1 MAKIF
6 LGVDAGGTKTHYA
19 LHDGDGAPIDF
30 MTGGPGNHEYLE
42 DGFDGVQR
50 ELETSLGALL
60 KRNGLGFEDVT
71 YAALGMSGC
80 DMPQQREMLTNIAS
94 YLGLKRFVLNN
105 DAFLGIKAGTSRGYG
120 LCSINGTG
128 TIAAGSDIRGRQ
140 LQVGGLGFFSGD
152 EAGGTHLGQ
161 MVFRKVYDEVYRLG
175 PATELTPR
183 LFAMMGLKSEEELA
197 PLWLNC
203 LLKPSGKA
211 QVDALSRLLFDVA
224 QEGDTVA
231 QALLLHTGD
240 VMAHTVAG
248 VVKRLT
254 WPEDE
259 PLEVVL
265 VGSVHLKA
273 RCLLMRE
280 QFERRLRE
288 LTGRAY
294 TFIPLSAAPVA
305 GAVLWALEAARGA
318 SPETAVRQR
327 VMDAL
332 SGR

>member
-1 MAKIF
+1 
-6 LGVDAGGTKTHYA
+6 
-19 LHDGDGAPIDF
+19 
-30 MTGGPGNHEYLE
+30 
-42 DGFDGVQR
+42 
-50 ELETSLGALL
+50 
-60 KRNGLGFEDVT
+60 
-71 YAALGMSGC
+71 
-80 DMPQQREMLTNIAS
+80 
-94 YLGLKRFVLNN
+94 
-105 DAFLGIKAGTSRGYG
+105 
-120 LCSINGTG
+120 
-128 TIAAGSDIRGRQ
+128 
-140 LQVGGLGFFSGD
+140 
-152 EAGGTHLGQ
+152 
-161 MVFRKVYDEVYRLG
+161 
-175 PATELTPR
+175 
-183 LFAMMGLKSEEELA
+183 MMGLKSEEELA